1 MARPAAL
8 RSLPVP
14 AAEVRQ
20 RGTQRLLASRF
31 GLDCPSTLWVNMKLF
46 TKGLLLIAVPSVVE
60 LALLGVVFDTQE
72 QTAQAAQWVDNSKQ
86 ILFQS
91 SAIVDPL
98 LRQAARVRAA
108 MVTGDASLI
117 DRHAVWVDLGDRLAK
132 LDALVA
138 QTPRQVERV
147 RNMRRTIDAY
157 RAHALEISQAM
168 HEGRSLAP
176 YVALETGA
184 LPEQVALFREE
195 LAAFGNEAARLDNDR
210 SAALA
215 RRREREQYALVAAV
229 LGSMLIWAAT
239 AVVFARNIGRRLEVL
254 TGNAERLGS
263 DRPLAPPLSGNDEIA
278 TLDTVLHQTGT
289 RLREAD
295 KEQATLKTRLEAR
308 AYELASVNEEL
319 RQETQDN
326 EMFIYSVSHDLRSP
340 LVNLQGFSKELQ
352 VSCDELDSIVRQAGL
367 PQTQHRRMVHIL
379 DGDVR
384 ESLRYLRTAVTRAA
398 AIIDALLRIS
408 RAGRLEYQWQRVSV
422 GRVVGRV
429 VEALQGVISQRAA
442 VVSVR
447 ELPPAWGDPAA
458 VEQIFSN
465 LIGNALNFLDPAR
478 HGRIEI
484 GALESEPVDE
494 SDPRAVRMRTY
505 YVRDNGLGIPAAYVS
520 KVFRAFQ
527 RLHGD
532 VSNGDGIGLAVV
544 RRTVERHGGRVWVE
558 SAEGAGSTFFVVLP
572 EQPVCN

>member
-1 MARPAAL
+1 
-8 RSLPVP
+8 
-14 AAEVRQ
+14 
-20 RGTQRLLASRF
+20 
-31 GLDCPSTLWVNMKLF
+31 MKLF

-86 ILFQS
+86 ILYQS

-98 LRQAARVRAA
+98 LRQAARIRTA
-108 MVTGDASLI
+108 MATGDASLI
-117 DRHAVWVDLGDRLAK
+117 DRHTVWVDLGDRLSK

-138 QTPRQVERV
+138 GTPQQVARV
-147 RNMRRTIDAY
+147 HNIQKMIDAY
-157 RAHALEISQAM
+157 RAHTLAISQAL

-176 YVALETGA
+176 FIALETGA
-184 LPEQVALFREE
+184 LPRPIVLFRDE
-195 LAAFGNEAARLDNDR
+195 LAAFGNEAARLDADR

-215 RRREREQYALVAAV
+215 RRRARQQYALIGAV

-239 AVVFARNIGRRLEVL
+239 AVVFARSIGRRLEVL

-263 DRPLAPPLSGNDEIA
+263 GRPLAAPLSGSDEIA
-278 TLDTVLHQTGT
+278 TLDAVLHQTGV
-289 RLREAD
+289 RLREAER
-295 KEQATLKTRLEAR
+295 EQAALKTRLEAR
-308 AYELASVNEEL
+308 ARELAGVNEEL

-352 VSCDELDSIVRQAGL
+352 VSCDELDSIVARAGL
-367 PQTQHRRMVHIL
+367 PEAEHRRMAHIL

-384 ESLRYLRTAVTRAA
+384 ESLHYLRTAVTRAA
-398 AIIDALLRIS
+398 SIIDALLRIS

-422 GRVVGRV
+422 GRVVSRV
-429 VEALQGVISQRAA
+429 VDTLQGAISQRAA
-442 VVSVR
+442 VVTVR

-478 HGRIEI
+478 NGRVEV
-484 GALESEPVDE
+484 GALAPESVDESEPH
-494 SDPRAVRMRTY
+494 AVRLRTY
-505 YVRDNGLGIPAAYVS
+505 YVRDNGLGIPAAYMS

-527 RLHGD
+527 RLHGE
-532 VSNGDGIGLAVV
+532 VARGDGIGLAVV

-558 SAEGAGSTFFVVLP
+558 SAEGAGSTFFVALP
-572 EQPVCN
+572 EQPMRL

>member
-1 MARPAAL
+1 
-8 RSLPVP
+8 
-14 AAEVRQ
+14 
-20 RGTQRLLASRF
+20 
-31 GLDCPSTLWVNMKLF
+31 MKLF

-86 ILFQS
+86 ILYQS

-98 LRQAARVRAA
+98 LREAARVRTA

-117 DRHAVWVDLGDRLAK
+117 DRHAVWVDLNDRLAK
-132 LDALVA
+132 LDTLVA
-138 QTPRQVERV
+138 DTPQQAERV
-147 RNMRRTIDAY
+147 RNMRRVIDAY
-157 RAHALEISQAM
+157 REQSVAISQAL
-168 HEGRSLAP
+168 HEGRGLGP
-176 YVALETGA
+176 YLALETGA
-184 LPEQVALFREE
+184 LPRQVAAFRDE
-195 LAAFGNEAARLDNDR
+195 LAAFGTEASRLDTER
-210 SAALA
+210 STALA
-215 RRREREQYALVAAV
+215 QRRERQQYALIAVV

-239 AVVFARNIGRRLEVL
+239 AMVFARSIGRRLEVL
-254 TGNAERLGS
+254 IDNAERLGS
-263 DRPLAPPLSGNDEIA
+263 GRPLAAPLSGSDEIA
-278 TLDTVLHQTGT
+278 ALDTVLHQTDT
-289 RLREAD
+289 RLREAET
-295 KEQATLKTRLEAR
+295 EQDALKTQLEVR
-308 AYELASVNEEL
+308 AQELAAVNEEL

-340 LVNLQGFSKELQ
+340 LVNLQGFSKELH
-352 VSCDELDSIVRQAGL
+352 VSCDELERIVADTDL
-367 PQTQHRRMVHIL
+367 PANEQRRMTHIL

-384 ESLRYLRTAVTRAA
+384 ESLHYLRTAVARAA
-398 AIIDALLRIS
+398 SIIDALLRIS

-429 VEALQGVISQRAA
+429 VDAMQGAISQREA
-442 VVSVR
+442 VVAVR
-447 ELPPAWGDPAA
+447 DLPPAWGDPAA

-478 HGRIEI
+478 RGRIEV
-484 GALESEPVDE
+484 GALESESVDE
-494 SDPRAVRMRTY
+494 TGAHAVRMRTY
-505 YVRDNGLGIPAAYVS
+505 YVRDNGLGIPAAYLS

-532 VSNGDGIGLAVV
+532 VAGGEGIGLAVV

-572 EQPVCN
+572 EQPMRF

>member
-1 MARPAAL
+1 
-8 RSLPVP
+8 
-14 AAEVRQ
+14 
-20 RGTQRLLASRF
+20 
-31 GLDCPSTLWVNMKLF
+31 MKLF
-46 TKGLLLIAVPSVVE
+46 TKGLLLIAVPSAVE

-86 ILFQS
+86 ILYQS
-91 SAIVDPL
+91 SAMVDPL
-98 LRQAARVRAA
+98 LREAARVRAA

-117 DRHAVWVDLGDRLAK
+117 DRHAVWVDLGDRLAA

-138 QTPRQVERV
+138 QTPQQRERV
-147 RNMRRTIDAY
+147 HHMRRAVDAY

-168 HEGRSLAP
+168 HEGRNLAP
-176 YVALETGA
+176 FVTLETGP
-184 LPEQVALFREE
+184 LPEQLALFREE
-195 LAAFGNEAARLDNDR
+195 LAAFGNAAARLDTER

-215 RRREREQYALVAAV
+215 RRREREQYALIGAV
-229 LGSMLIWAAT
+229 LGSMLIWAST
-239 AVVFARNIGRRLEVL
+239 ALVFARSIGRRLEVV
-254 TGNAERLGS
+254 TGNAQRLGS

-278 TLDTVLHQTGT
+278 ALDAVLHQTGT
-289 RLREAD
+289 RLRDAD
-295 KEQATLKTRLEAR
+295 KEHATLKARLEAR

-326 EMFIYSVSHDLRSP
+326 EMFVYSVSHDLRSP

-367 PQTQHRRMVHIL
+367 PHAQHRHMVHIL
-379 DGDVR
+379 DGDMR
-384 ESLRYLRTAVTRAA
+384 ESLRYLRTAVARAA

-408 RAGRLEYQWQRVSV
+408 RAGRLEYRAQRVSV
-422 GRVVGRV
+422 ARAVGRV
-429 VEALQGVISQRAA
+429 VEALEDVISQRAA
-442 VVSVR
+442 LVCVR

-458 VEQIFSN
+458 IEQVFSN

-478 HGRIEI
+478 RGHIEI
-484 GALESEPVDE
+484 GALESEPVDR

-505 YVRDNGLGIPAAYVS
+505 YVRDNGRGIPASSMS
-520 KVFRAFQ
+520 KMFRAFQ
-527 RLHGD
+527 RVHGD
-532 VSNGDGIGLAVV
+532 VAPGDGIGLAVV

-572 EQPVCN
+572 EQPLRS